1 MNLKGNRFF
10 IAAVIISVL
19 IHLYLF
25 KVNFSVE
32 KEGGEWIEIP
42 VTFIPDAKRSIPE
55 KAIKQQKQITVPEE
69 KSSAGGYYK
78 SYDKNRIVN
87 SYLELIKKEIDKRK
101 FSPPES
107 AYYGLIGNVTIGFV
121 ITGNG
126 NFTALTVIR
135 SSGDKLLD
143 RTALNA
149 VAASSN
155 SVKRPTAT
163 GIQDLSVNVTVKYQ
177 YGL

>member
-10 IAAVIISVL
+10 IAAVVFSVL

-25 KVNFSVE
+25 KVNFSIV
-32 KEGGEWIEIP
+32 KEGSEWIEIP
-42 VTFIPDAKRSIPE
+42 VTFIPDAKRTIPE
-55 KAIKQQKQITVPEE
+55 KSIKQQKQISVSEE
-69 KSSAGGYYK
+69 KSSAGGYYN

-101 FSPPES
+101 FTPAES

-126 NFTALTVIR
+126 NFTALTVLR

-143 RTALNA
+143 KTALNA

-155 SVKRPTAT
+155 SVKRPAAT
-163 GIQDLSVNVTVKYQ
+163 GRQELSVNVTVKYQ